1 MSGVWLV
8 FPFIGAIRLST
19 VLAFIATLVIVAWFR
34 RSLLVAFV
42 TGMAWVSAFE
52 IAYQA
57 VGTVY
62 GRHDALHLFFLT
74 FSMSGWVVAAY
85 VAGVRPHPGLLLA
98 WGVVFLGWIA
108 SGFQPNL
115 YDHPATFSPVQE
127 AFNMAAKEGLAAIY
141 VIGALAPFR
150 LQARTRAVK
159 RSSREPAPP
168 STGQGDSV
176 RT

>member
-19 VLAFIATLVIVAWFR
+19 VLAFVATLVIVAWFR
-34 RSLLVAFV
+34 RSLLVALV

-52 IAYQA
+52 IVYQA
-57 VGTVY
+57 VGTAY

-74 FSMSGWVVAAY
+74 FSMSGWVVAAH

-98 WGVVFLGWIA
+98 WGLVFLGWMA

-115 YDHPATFSPVQE
+115 FDHPGTFSFVQE
-127 AFNMAAKEGLAAIY
+127 AFNMATKEGLAAIY

-150 LQARTRAVK
+150 LQARLPARK
-159 RSSREPAPP
+159 RPSPVPAPP
-168 STGQGDSV
+168 PGESV

>member
-8 FPFIGAIRLST
+8 FPFVGAIRLST
-19 VLAFIATLVIVAWFR
+19 VLAFIATLAIVAWFR
-34 RSLLVAFV
+34 RSLLVALV
-42 TGMAWVSAFE
+42 AGMGWVSAFE
-52 IAYQA
+52 IVYQA

-74 FSMSGWVVAAY
+74 FSMSGWIVAAHL
-85 VAGVRPHPGLLLA
+85 AGVRPHPGLLVA
-98 WGVVFLGWIA
+98 WGAVFLGWMA

-115 YDHPATFSPVQE
+115 FDQPGRFSLVQE
-127 AFNMAAKEGLAAIY
+127 AFNMATKDGLAAIY

-150 LQARTRAVK
+150 LEARSHALK
-159 RSSREPAPP
+159 RP
-168 STGQGDSV
+168 SPVTLSAQGEGDSM